1 MKIRRMGAE
10 LFLAD
15 GRTDMMKLKVTFLNF
30 ANAPESGEGKFVPL
44 LNQQPL
50 HNELK
55 IYSSAHDIG
64 TSWTQA
70 VSFTLPKLY
79 PSPTA
84 EQSA

>member
-1 MKIRRMGAE
+1 MKLTFSRQIFEKYSNIKFHENPSKGAE

-50 HNELK
+50 HN
-55 IYSSAHDIG
+55 
-64 TSWTQA
+64 
-70 VSFTLPKLY
+70 
-79 PSPTA
+79 
-84 EQSA
+84 